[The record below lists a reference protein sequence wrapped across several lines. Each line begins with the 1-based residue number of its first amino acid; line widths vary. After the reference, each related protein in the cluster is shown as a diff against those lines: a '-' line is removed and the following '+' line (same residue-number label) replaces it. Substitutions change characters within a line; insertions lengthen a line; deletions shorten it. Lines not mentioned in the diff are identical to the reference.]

1 MNRGARKSCG
11 RVVIALALLSWP
23 VIASADTSNQLF
35 VERAYHDLLSRV
47 PDPSGLASFSSALD
61 SNSLT
66 HEQVA
71 DAITGGDEF
80 HGDEIQ
86 QQYQALLNHGADS
99 IGFNTWLNALRSGAT
114 VEQLQANLAGSS
126 DYYMNRGGSTN
137 DGFLTA
143 LYPDFLGR
151 PITFLERTN
160 DDAALASGESRTDLA
175 ASIVASREFD
185 QHLVNGWYP
194 EFLHRPAD
202 PGSAIYVNELQSSV
216 RNEQVIAQ
224 IVGSTEYANLPLIPG
239 DVNFDQNVGFD
250 DVLTLIQNYGHS
262 GAHWFNGDFNNDGQ
276 VGFDDVLAL
285 IQHYGQSAAS
295 VSTPAPVPE
304 PACALLVVLFAP
316 LLLVRR

>member
-1 MNRGARKSCG
+1 MSWSAGKLCG

-47 PDPSGLASFSSALD
+47 PDPSGLATFASALD

-66 HEQVA
+66 HEQVGEM
-71 DAITGGDEF
+71 ITGGDEF

-86 QQYQALLNHGADS
+86 QQYQALLHHGVDS
-99 IGFNTWLNALRSGAT
+99 FGFNTWLNALRSGAT

-126 DYYMNRGGSTN
+126 EYYMNRGGSTN

-151 PITFLERTN
+151 SITFLERTN
-160 DDAALASGESRTDLA
+160 DDAALTAGESRTDLA
-175 ASIVASREFD
+175 ASIAASREFD

-194 EFLHRPAD
+194 EFLHRSAD
-202 PGSAIYVNELQSSV
+202 PGSAFYVNELQASL

-224 IVGSTEYANLPLIPG
+224 IVGATEYANLPLIPG

-276 VGFDDVLAL
+276 VGFNDVLAL
-285 IQHYGQSAAS
+285 IQHYGQSAAA
-295 VSTPAPVPE
+295 VSNAAPVPE
-304 PACALLVVLFAP
+304 PAGALLA
-316 LLLVRR
+316 LLAAALLRRR